1 MIDATTGA
9 PAWLLDDVVTALND
23 GELQHATPEIRSRV
37 RAWPDLVSD
46 GPLTGRK
53 DAITV
58 ADLCGI
64 GAEDAAIAAAAL
76 RGINL
81 P

>member
-1 MIDATTGA
+1 MIDAITGV
-9 PAWLLDDVVTALND
+9 PAW
-23 GELQHATPEIRSRV
+23 P
-37 RAWPDLVSD
+37 PD
-46 GPLTGRK
+46 GPLTRRK